1 MFFCFRLPVFSRKRV
16 ILQKVFISQSKI
28 IYMGFLSNL
37 FSKKNKDL
45 QNISNTSPKVSV
57 VSSTADEEAFDYSN
71 LSFDSDGW
79 LTYPDGLKLRNMS
92 SVLENFNDE
101 EKVFEIVDETKR
113 ILGYNS
119 GELFYS
125 LHDKEG
131 FGWAGGKL
139 SALASVGLWELFSN
153 KLLCIISFKDKVLSC
168 DEISQCIK
176 STKSYWINSLGMERG
191 HRTMMEIADGIKE
204 HSISQS
210 FVEKVFEK
218 KCNGDSM
225 DAGKFEFKFENGF
238 LTECKYDGYESWIFD
253 VDGFGENYFDIYLE
267 HSTLNTPA
275 TKIIIGLQAL
285 YSKKISEDIL
295 GSSVSC
301 NKFAYDEYG
310 ECINYIAMGAFYN
323 QFDIDQE
330 LFIQTLNGKYE
341 ILSNNFVN
349 GVKTTKIKAYGEVF
363 TFTNGHTMP
372 GEVLG
377 KSIAENEEFGNA
389 TEGYVY
395 VMTNS
400 SIEGQVKIGKTTR
413 DPYERAKELSSAT
426 GVPTPFVVV
435 FYKPFKDCHFAE
447 KTIHQYLEK
456 KGYRVNNNREFFNM
470 SIPEAIDVVQSMYAI
485 EQKQV

>member
-1 MFFCFRLPVFSRKRV
+1 MALFVRFWNIMFTFAEGFNSI
-16 ILQKVFISQSKI
+16 IL
-28 IYMGFLSNL
+28 YMGFISKL

-45 QNISNTSPKVSV
+45 QKTSNDSPRESDVTNVSDKDV
-57 VSSTADEEAFDYSN
+57 LDYSN
-71 LSFDSDGW
+71 LSFDCNGW
-79 LTYPDGLKLRNMS
+79 LTYPDGLKIRNVS
-92 SVLENFNDE
+92 SVLEKNEDE
-101 EKVFEIVDETKR
+101 DKVLDIINETKK

-139 SALASVGLWELFSN
+139 SALAFVGLWELFSN
-153 KLLCIISFKDKVLSC
+153 KLLCIISFKDKVLSY

-176 STKSYWINSLGMERG
+176 STKSYWINSMGMERG
-191 HRTMMEIADGIKE
+191 HSTMMEIADGIKE

-225 DAGKFEFKFENGF
+225 NTGKFEFKFENGF
-238 LTECKYDGYESWIFD
+238 LTECKYDGYDSWIFD
-253 VDGFGENYFDIYLE
+253 IDGFGENYFNIYLE
-267 HSTLNTPA
+267 HSTLSTPA
-275 TKIIIGLQAL
+275 SKIVIGLQAL

-295 GSSVSC
+295 GSSISC
-301 NKFAYDEYG
+301 DKFAYDEYG

-323 QFDIDQE
+323 QFDIDQD

-349 GVKTTKIKAYGEVF
+349 GIKTTKIKAYGEVF

-372 GEVLG
+372 GEVIG
-377 KSIAENEEFGNA
+377 KAIAENEESCDSA
-389 TEGYVY
+389 EGYVY

-485 EQKQV
+485 EQKQA